1 MKKKYKIEIDCA
13 NCAAKAEDAI
23 CRLEGVDSCSIN
35 FITQKM
41 TLEADEAVFS
51 DVLERAVKAAKKV
64 EPDFQIEL

>member
-35 FITQKM
+35 FMAQKM
-41 TLEADEAVFS
+41 TLEADEAVFC
-51 DVLERAVKAAKKV
+51 DVFERAVKAAKRI
-64 EPDFQIEL
+64 EPEFRIVQ